1 MKHVKCDTKD
11 SNHEGRRVKC
21 RVFKLHLKLRDEQL
35 KTIMRMHRLQYKS
48 LMVASNQKS
57 SIDVHTKKKKE
68 LKHNT
73 EIVLKAQ
80 EKRKKK
86 KGRRE

>member
-1 MKHVKCDTKD
+1 
-11 SNHEGRRVKC
+11 
-21 RVFKLHLKLRDEQL
+21 
-35 KTIMRMHRLQYKS
+35 MRMHRLLYKS